1 MAQPLLLAT
10 IFVAATA
17 LVLVTGALLPLRR
30 HPRERRLG
38 APRPAAGASVAAALP
53 VAATGL
59 SRRLQAAGFD
69 GETALA
75 TFRLVRL
82 GVAAALGLGVFGL
95 AVILDLAP
103 EPERRVALA
112 CGLAA
117 VGWLVPSIHLDRR
130 AERRRMAMRE
140 GFPDSLDLM
149 QVCVEAGLGLDAA
162 IARVATEIGA
172 AHPLLGAHYTQ
183 MGHELRAGRARD
195 DALRGLA
202 ERLGFDEAKAFAS
215 MLIQSEALGS
225 SIADT
230 LRAYAEDMRTRR
242 LLAAEQ
248 KAQELG
254 VKLSVPLILFIL
266 PALIIVIVTPAAHKM
281 ARLFWP
287 LIDRGF

>member
-1 MAQPLLLAT
+1 MLAAA
-10 IFVAATA
+10 IVVAVTA
-17 LVLVTGALLPLRR
+17 LVLAAAAMAGLHS
-30 HPRERRLG
+30 HPRDRRLVPPQPDGGG
-38 APRPAAGASVAAALP
+38 AVAAALP
-53 VAATGL
+53 PPPSGL
-59 SRRLQAAGFD
+59 ARRLLAAGY
-69 GETALA
+69 GGARAVTV
-75 TFRLVRL
+75 FRLARL
-82 GVAAALGLGVFGL
+82 GLAALLALGFLAAAGL
-95 AVILDLAP
+95 LDLAP
-103 EPERRVALA
+103 EPERRIALA

-117 VGWLVPSIHLDRR
+117 MGWLLASIHLDRR
-130 AERRRMAMRE
+130 AGSRRLALRD

-162 IARVATEIGA
+162 IARVAAEIGA
-172 AHPLLGAHYTQ
+172 AHPLLGAHYAQ
-183 MGHELRAGRARD
+183 MGRELRAGRGRD

-202 ERLGFDEAKAFAS
+202 DRLGFDEAKAFAA

-230 LRAYAEDMRTRR
+230 LRAYAEDMRSRR

-266 PALIIVIVTPAAHKM
+266 PALIIVIVTPAAHRM